1 MTATNPTIDASP
13 TKDFFISIITRDVLL
28 DLAIADLV
36 DNCVDG
42 AIRIRPTGDYKDL
55 FVKIKF
61 DRDSFSIE
69 DNCGGI
75 EADIA
80 INYAF
85 RFGRPPGMPD
95 TPGSV
100 GQFGVGMKRS
110 LFKMGNYF
118 GIASIAPTTDFIL
131 NVDVED
137 WAKKVDKNGKEIWE
151 FEFEELHTGVSHDM
165 KDCGTTITVKRLHTP
180 IAEEFE
186 IENFKLRLIE
196 SLRSKHEESLAKG
209 LVIEVGSVTLSHDE
223 AALLLSEEI
232 KPIHV
237 ASTVKTESKPDVVIN
252 TYAGIV
258 EEANEEKSG
267 WYISCNGRLILK
279 ADKTKVT
286 GWDATYDEL
295 TIPKAHYQFAR
306 FRGYVRFHSD
316 SASLLP
322 WNTTKS
328 GLDTES
334 PVYQSTKLE
343 MVAAMR
349 QVIDF
354 LNKLDAEI
362 DAGGDFLMTAIK
374 SAKLVKIAEI
384 PEQPLF
390 IFPTPKASRPKPK
403 SGTIKYSK
411 PTEEIEL
418 VKDLLG
424 VTTATAVGEGTFDY
438 YLSMEG
444 GNRGR

>member
-1 MTATNPTIDASP
+1 MTAANPTIDASP

-42 AIRIRPTGDYKDL
+42 AIRTRPTGDYKDL
-55 FVKIKF
+55 KVSVKF

-75 EADIA
+75 EADTA

-85 RFGRPPGMPD
+85 RFGRPPGMPE

-118 GIASIAPTTDFIL
+118 GIASIAPTSDFVL
-131 NVDVED
+131 NVDVEA
-137 WAKKVDKNGKEIWE
+137 WAKKVDEHGKEIWE
-151 FEFEELHTGVSHDM
+151 FEFEELHRDVSHEM
-165 KDCGTTITVKRLHTP
+165 KDCGTTITVERLHPP

-209 LVIEVGSVTLSHDE
+209 LIIEVGSVTLSHDE
-223 AALLLSEEI
+223 AALLMSDEI
-232 KPIHV
+232 KPIHI
-237 ASTVKTESKPDVVIN
+237 ASTVKAEGKPDVLID

-258 EEANEEKSG
+258 EEADEEESG
-267 WYISCNGRLILK
+267 WYVSCNGRLILK
-279 ADKTKVT
+279 GDKTTVT
-286 GWDATYDEL
+286 GWDVPFDGGK
-295 TIPKAHYQFAR
+295 IPKAHYQFAR

-316 SASLLP
+316 LAALLP

-334 PVYQSTKLE
+334 PLYQSTKLE
-343 MVAAMR
+343 MVVAMR

-362 DAGGDFLMTAIK
+362 DAGEDFLMTAIK
-374 SAKLVKIAEI
+374 AANPVKIAEI
-384 PEQPLF
+384 PEQQVF
-390 IFPTPKASRPKPK
+390 VFPTPKASRPMPKTNWIRYNKPA
-403 SGTIKYSK
+403 
-411 PTEEIEL
+411 EEIER
-418 VKDLLG
+418 VKDLMG
-424 VTTATAVGEGTFDY
+424 VTTTKEVGEGTFDY

-444 GNRGR
+444 GDGR

>member
-1 MTATNPTIDASP
+1 MTTPTIDASP

-85 RFGRPPGMPD
+85 RFGRPPGMPE

-118 GIASIAPTTDFIL
+118 GIASIAPTSDFIL
-131 NVDVED
+131 NVNVED
-137 WAKKVDKNGKEIWE
+137 WAKKVDENGKEIWE
-151 FEFEELHTGVSHDM
+151 FEFEDIHTGVSHDL
-165 KDCGTTITVKRLHTP
+165 KDCGTTITVKSLHTP

-186 IENFKLRLIE
+186 IENFKLRLME

-237 ASTVKTESKPDVVIN
+237 ANVVKAEGKPDVLID

-258 EEANEEKSG
+258 EEANEEESG

-286 GWDATYDEL
+286 GWDATYDDL

-316 SASLLP
+316 SAARLP

-334 PVYQSTKLE
+334 PVYQSTRLE
-343 MVAAMR
+343 MVGAMR

-362 DAGGDFLMTAIK
+362 DAGEDFLMTAIK
-374 SAKLVKIAEI
+374 AAKLVKIAEI
-384 PEQPLF
+384 PQEQTF
-390 IFPTPKASRPKPK
+390 IFPTPRAARPKPK
-403 SGTIKYSK
+403 SNIIRYSK
-411 PTEEIEL
+411 PAEEIDL
-418 VKDLLG
+418 VKELLG
-424 VTTATAVGEGTFDY
+424 VTTAKEVGEGTFDY

-444 GNRGR
+444 GDGR

>member
-1 MTATNPTIDASP
+1 MTNPTIDASP

-42 AIRIRPTGDYKDL
+42 AIRIRPDGNYKDL
-55 FVKIKF
+55 FVKVNF

-75 EADIA
+75 DADTA
-80 INYAF
+80 IKYAF
-85 RFGRPPGMPD
+85 RFGRPPGMPE

-110 LFKMGNYF
+110 LFKMGNWF
-118 GIASIAPTTDFIL
+118 GIVSIHPTSDFVL

-137 WAKKVDKNGKEIWE
+137 WAKKVDEHGKEIWE
-151 FEFEELHTGVSHDM
+151 FEFEDLHTDVSHDI
-165 KDCGTTITVKRLHTP
+165 KECGTAITVKRLHTP

-223 AALLLSEEI
+223 AALLLSDEL
-232 KPIHV
+232 KPIHL
-237 ASTVKTESKPDVVIN
+237 ASTVKAEGKPDVLIH
-252 TYAGIV
+252 TYAGVV
-258 EEANEEKSG
+258 EEANEEESG
-267 WYISCNGRLILK
+267 WYVSCNGRLILK

-286 GWDATYDEL
+286 GWDATYGET

-316 SASLLP
+316 LAALLP

-334 PVYQSTKLE
+334 PLYQSTKLE
-343 MVAAMR
+343 MVGAMR

-362 DAGGDFLMTAIK
+362 DAGENFLMAAMKAAT
-374 SAKLVKIAEI
+374 LVKIAEI
-384 PEQPLF
+384 PEQPVF
-390 IFPTPKASRPKPK
+390 VFPTPRAARPKPK
-403 SGTIKYSK
+403 SPRIAYNK
-411 PTEEIEL
+411 PIEDIDL

-424 VTTATAVGEGTFDY
+424 VATNKEVGEGTFDY

-444 GNRGR
+444 GDRGR